1 MFTKQTDG
9 KFEKWVES
17 GLSTFEIRRLVAEI
31 YFSNALKHK
40 GVALKI
46 ITMCDE
52 GVVGRVNI
60 LNAEDYKPKLYKWN
74 ILVLQIN

>member
-1 MFTKQTDG
+1 MASLKNELKVAYLHL
-9 KFEKWVES
+9 KFVAWY
-17 GLSTFEIRRLVAEI
+17 LAEI

-46 ITMCDE
+46 IIMCDE